1 VPPPFPRP
9 PPSCSPLPSA
19 VSSPATHRPSKRRR
33 PSRPCLVAVQS
44 AQEVGAVSFTPAAA
58 GNGTEESHW
67 GGPGK
72 GGGRG
77 ALEHDVAA
85 VHLEVVRRD
94 VPAAAPR
101 RNNRSGAVRCHG
113 SCACS
118 GGTSAEQAAAAG
130 DSGCASTTQQSTPTA
145 DVNPRPWLGRQ
156 RPQVHLSTARPGQA
170 QHLAVRRRHRALH
183 PVEGAGAPGLCDQ
196 KCHQAMLAVRR
207 RWLRAA
213 VRPPNGC
220 VQVTRGKKTLDLAIE
235 NYWV

>member
-9 PPSCSPLPSA
+9 PTFLQPSA
-19 VSSPATHRPSKRRR
+19 LGCVFPSHA
-33 PSRPCLVAVQS
+33 PSIQ
-44 AQEVGAVSFTPAAA
+44 AAA
-58 GNGTEESHW
+58 PQPTLPRGRSVCAGGW
-67 GGPGK
+67 GGELHTCRSGERH
-72 GGGRG
+72 GGEPLGRAGEGRGGG

-101 RNNRSGAVRCHG
+101 RTNRSGAVRCHG
-113 SCACS
+113 GCACS
-118 GGTSAEQAAAAG
+118 GGTSAGQAAAAG
-130 DSGCASTTQQSTPTA
+130 DGGCASTTQQSTPTA

-170 QHLAVRRRHRALH
+170 QHLAARRRHRALH

-213 VRPPNGC
+213 VRAAAKRLRTGDS
-220 VQVTRGKKTLDLAIE
+220 R
-235 NYWV
+235 